1 MSNPVEVIIHTPPNS
16 GPHAMVLA
24 LIEGIQ
30 ESKADDRVWQFAH
43 HSGDHGAEA
52 MRMLLAGAGR
62 ADLISTCTP
71 SFLQTPLLEG
81 MEFSFHDLT
90 PLAQLVADR
99 YLLVAPA
106 ASYATAEALIEDMRA
121 RPTRTGGYLKGGNNQ
136 LLALAMEEAF
146 GTQPADYLLVGSAA
160 EIVPAMLDGRIEWGV
175 GTPGEVSKA
184 LADGSLKALAV
195 FAPERLEKFPNVPT
209 LAEVGAPIEIT
220 LWRGLMCP
228 PGLGAGVLNAL
239 EGIIQTATQT
249 QAWNAY
255 LEKAALSYV
264 FAGSAAFNT
273 LLERENE
280 WYRKQFTRAG
290 LLTETPAVS

>member
-1 MSNPVEVIIHTPPNS
+1 MNNRVEVTIHTPPNS

-30 ESKADDRVWQFAH
+30 ASKADDRVWQYAH
-43 HSGDHGAEA
+43 HTGDQGVEV
-52 MRMLLAGAGR
+52 MRMLLAGAEQ

-71 SFLQTPLLEG
+71 SFLQTPLLEQLD
-81 MEFSFHDLT
+81 FSFRDLT

-106 ASYATAEALIEDMRA
+106 SSYATAEALIDDIRT
-121 RPTRTGGYLKGGNNQ
+121 RPTRTGGYIKGGNNQ

-146 GTQPADYLLVGSAA
+146 DTQPVDYVLVASAA

-175 GTPGEVSKA
+175 GTPGEVNKT
-184 LADGSLKALAV
+184 LADSSLNALAV
-195 FAPERLEKFPNVPT
+195 FAPERLEKFPDVPT

-228 PGLGAGVLNAL
+228 PGLDADALAGL
-239 EGIIQTATQT
+239 EQIIQTATQT
-249 QAWNAY
+249 DAWKAY
-255 LEKAALSYV
+255 LKKVALPYV
-264 FAGSAAFNT
+264 FAGNAAFSA

-280 WYRKQFTRAG
+280 WYHKQFIRAG
-290 LLTETPAVS
+290 LLPTVA